1 MISGLSPSNQQFLAS
16 LNILDNNISQADEQL
31 SSGLRVNQASDA
43 PQSLQDI
50 FETRSEL
57 GQATQ
62 NAQDLTTIQGQVQT
76 AGGAVQSAIEL
87 LNQAVTMGTEG
98 ASTSTSLTTQQSL
111 AKQVQSIQAQL
122 VAISNT
128 EVGGVYVFSGD
139 ASGSPP
145 YQVDTSSPTGVDQ
158 LLTPQQSTLQIAG
171 PSGVTF
177 QVSMTAQDLF
187 DQQDSSGTPTANN
200 AFAALNGL
208 VLALQ
213 SGSTSNIT
221 QALSALQTAS
231 DYVNSQTG
239 FYGAAENNVSS
250 ALDLAQ
256 KFQVQD
262 QTQLSGLED
271 ADTATLAV
279 EVTQASTAL
288 DAAMSAQAHKPTT
301 SLFDYIPLG

>member
-111 AKQVQSIQAQL
+111 AAQVQSIQAQL

>member
-1 MISGLSPSNQQFLAS
+1 MITGLSASNEQFLAS
-16 LNILDNNISQADEQL
+16 LNILQNNLSQADEQL
-31 SSGLRVNQASDA
+31 SSGLSVNQASDA
-43 PQSLQDI
+43 PQSIQDI
-50 FETRSEL
+50 FETRAEL

-62 NAQDLTTIQGQVQT
+62 TAQNLSTIQGQVQT
-76 AGGAVQSAIEL
+76 ASTAVQDAIEL
-87 LNQAVTMGTEG
+87 LNQAVSLGTEG
-98 ASTSTSLTTQQSL
+98 ASSSTTASTQQDL
-111 AKQVQSIQAQL
+111 ATQVQALQAQL

-139 ASGSPP
+139 ASGSAP

-158 LLTPQQSTLQIAG
+158 LITPQQSTLQIAG

-187 DQQDSSGTPTANN
+187 DQQDSSGNPTANN

-213 SGSTSNIT
+213 SGNTANIS
-221 QALSALQTAS
+221 QAVGALQTAGS
-231 DYVNSQTG
+231 YVNNQTA
-239 FYGAAENNVSS
+239 FYGAAENNVAS

-256 KFQVQD
+256 KFQTQD

-271 ADTATLAV
+271 ANTAELAV

-301 SLFDYIPLG
+301 TLFDYLPVS